1 MPRPNKPTDKPTDML
16 NPYDPSPHTSVSR
29 REFTRRAAF
38 GTAGLFAYPALDRSA
53 STVPTLPEIS
63 VDSKTAA
70 QSAPNAPNLSP
81 QSQAEAESRYQTIL
95 TQYPDRFSDAQ
106 KTDVQRL
113 CLLIQP
119 PLDRL
124 RAYNISNSDL
134 PALYLKP
141 LVDRDKKPA
150 TSPKLSTPGKP

>member
-1 MPRPNKPTDKPTDML
+1 MPRTNKPTDKL
-16 NPYDPSPHTSVSR
+16 NPYDPSPRASVSR
-29 REFTRRAAF
+29 REFARRAAF
-38 GTAGLFAYPALDRSA
+38 GTAGLLAYPALDQSA

-63 VDSKTAA
+63 VDPKTAA
-70 QSAPNAPNLSP
+70 QSAPNASNLSP
-81 QSQAEAESRYQTIL
+81 QSQAEAQSRYQTIL

-106 KTDVQRL
+106 KADVKRL

-124 RAYNISNSDL
+124 RAYNISNGDL

-141 LVDRDKKPA
+141 LVDRDKRPA
-150 TSPKLSTPGKP
+150 ASPKPSTPGKP